1 MKTVNQN
8 CKIKGKKVKLE
19 GLSLVEVMGV
29 LLVSKEL
36 VLLVRQ
42 T

>member
-1 MKTVNQN
+1 MNQN

-19 GLSLVEVMGV
+19 GISLVKVICF

-36 VLLVRQ
+36 ILLVRQ